1 MIGAVMASLPPEAF
15 ATMMPVIFYAM
26 DKAGGYGELTSAIFF
41 NTLPPPVQDAY
52 ASWKAAFEV
61 EFLGVLETLRAKSVL
76 IDGFRTPRVDTS
88 DLAYQADANFMPDKE
103 HLWKAPAEHDGWVH
117 AHNAVR
123 FEIGEM
129 KRVLAALSSD
139 GGSSTKLVQW
149 QLDAVQAWW
158 AGHERHV
165 HEHHSNE
172 DDIMNPVL
180 RTRIN
185 YPEKLEADHAAL
197 VAAMDAVGAAVNAL
211 TVGGTLD
218 AIVPLWAA
226 YEAIMLPHLFEEEQV
241 GLPLTRAYFTPQEID
256 AVTQQFLK
264 KGDPVALGSF
274 VHTMGH
280 KKDAKL
286 FMRENGIPPF
296 VWHIPGKGFKSL
308 RTLYRAKMQAHI
320 DSLLAGERVG
330 AKTKKQAKEN
340 AAKAATKH
348 SATVAEQCLLS
359 PSKRVNVMSPRF

>member
-1 MIGAVMASLPPEAF
+1 MA
-15 ATMMPVIFYAM
+15 T
-26 DKAGGYGELTSAIFF
+26 
-41 NTLPPPVQDAY
+41 
-52 ASWKAAFEV
+52 
-61 EFLGVLETLRAKSVL
+61 L

-88 DLAYQADANFMPDKE
+88 ALAYQADANFKPDKE
-103 HLWKAPAEHDGWVH
+103 HLWTAPAEHDGWVH
-117 AHNAVR
+117 AHNALR

-129 KRVLAALSSD
+129 KRVLAALSSE
-139 GGSSTKLVQW
+139 GGSGTKLAQW

-172 DDIMNPVL
+172 DEIMNPVL
-180 RTRIN
+180 RARIN
-185 YPEKLEADHAAL
+185 YPEKLEADHVAL
-197 VAAMDAVGAAVNAL
+197 VEAMDAVGAAIKVL

-218 AIVPLWAA
+218 SVVPLWGA

-241 GLPLTRAYFTPQEID
+241 GLPLARAYFTPQEID

-264 KGDPVALGSF
+264 KGDPVSLGAF

-296 VWHIPGKGFKSL
+296 VWHLPGKGFKSL
-308 RTLYRAKMQAHI
+308 RTLYRVKMQAHI
-320 DSLLAGERVG
+320 DSLLAGEPVVAR
-330 AKTKKQAKEN
+330 TKKQAKEN
-340 AAKAATKH
+340 ATKAATKH
-348 SATVAEQCLLS
+348 SVTVAEQCLLS
-359 PSKRVNVMSPRF
+359 PSKRINVMSPRF